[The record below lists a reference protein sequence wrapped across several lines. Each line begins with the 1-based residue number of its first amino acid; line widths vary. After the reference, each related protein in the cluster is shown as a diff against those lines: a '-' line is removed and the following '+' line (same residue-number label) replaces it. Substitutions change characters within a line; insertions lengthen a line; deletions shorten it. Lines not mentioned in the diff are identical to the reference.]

1 MKKIRT
7 TVGGDKRFDAL
18 NDAFDAW
25 YGAVWKRV
33 RQGAKDGNF
42 LHTVL
47 LSAYSILKAK
57 RYIRNVLKELPD
69 YNLIDECFEI
79 ER

>member
-42 LHTVL
+42 LHTVP